1 MLLASAYAEVDTDGS
16 GGLRFVI
23 QDRPVIVEMGEKAWR
38 AKCRE
43 LLDSGAVRFH
53 VHNFFTPRPVTD
65 AAVFLLRVVLHD
77 WPDAFAHRILL
88 CLREAAAPH
97 TKRVLAN
104 FVLPLAGWDGRA
116 GRGRGED
123 ARAAARKPRQGER
136 ERVLD
141 RHYVKEDA
149 HRVGEQTQVTFNG
162 QERTL
167 RGIVA
172 ARARRERLR
181 ILRCATRGRDGRNW
195 ERRGGRDGDGRARE
209 QLRDA
214 DVWLAHQSYLPCGGA
229 RFGGGVVGARRPFGG
244 SRAPMPPPPLKR
256 AVALTS
262 PPVQKK
268 MPSPLSVAHSPSSPS
283 RICLRIARLRPPPV
297 QQQQQQHASSIT
309 RRIPQAPLRTQSRQ
323 LHPPAPSPVPW
334 QPPPP
339 STMSP
344 HLSLSRRSSPCNY
357 KVKPKPEPEPR
368 RRRRRRSSTR
378 CTTSRGSESGLGGG
392 YTYGYGLGSLL
403 LHGCASGGA
412 LDFGVRRRQRGHGDS
427 EGGDFNDELLS
438 RRVSPVLLPARSVL
452 AVAARIER
460 GIPRTPSSDP

>member
-1 MLLASAYAEVDTDGS
+1 VRVTKAPGS
-16 GGLRFVI
+16 LFGHTSSLSLCPSLR
-23 QDRPVIVEMGEKAWR
+23 
-38 AKCRE
+38 
-43 LLDSGAVRFH
+43 S
-53 VHNFFTPRPVTD
+53 
-65 AAVFLLRVVLHD
+65 
-77 WPDAFAHRILL
+77 
-88 CLREAAAPH
+88 
-97 TKRVLAN
+97 
-104 FVLPLAGWDGRA
+104 
-116 GRGRGED
+116 
-123 ARAAARKPRQGER
+123 
-136 ERVLD
+136 
-141 RHYVKEDA
+141 
-149 HRVGEQTQVTFNG
+149 
-162 QERTL
+162 
-167 RGIVA
+167 

-344 HLSLSRRSSPCNY
+344 HLSLSRRSSY
-357 KVKPKPEPEPR
+357 AHLSQTVQLQ
-368 RRRRRRSSTR
+368 SQTQTR
-378 CTTSRGSESGLGGG
+378 TRTQAPTQTPQLN
-392 YTYGYGLGSLL
+392 T
-403 LHGCASGGA
+403 LHH
-412 LDFGVRRRQRGHGDS
+412 VPRQR
-427 EGGDFNDELLS
+427 E
-438 RRVSPVLLPARSVL
+438 RARWRVYVWV
-452 AVAARIER
+452 
-460 GIPRTPSSDP
+460 RTGKPSSAWVC